1 MLQSNSFM
9 LQSNSSET
17 SLDTGT
23 QISGLGSTI

>member
-9 LQSNSSET
+9 LQSNSSEI